1 MIESEIVAPGS
12 MKSVLSGKHY
22 NRSIRAHKIIYEA
35 MQRLR
40 LEAFEKSL
48 PTKEKAV
55 LESIKLNMM
64 QDYYKTDT
72 FWAMTNGDDVT
83 EMVHNMKSSCRSEVR
98 RIHCSHFGRSTL
110 KWCNFCC
117 YLQGLLGRR
126 TGSSI

>member
-1 MIESEIVAPGS
+1 MIESEIVAPAS

-22 NRSIRAHKIIYEA
+22 NCSIHAHKIIYEA
-35 MQRLR
+35 MQQLR

-72 FWAMTNGDDVT
+72 FWAMTNEDDLT
-83 EMVHNMKSSCRSEVR
+83 EMVHNYEEFVQK
-98 RIHCSHFGRSTL
+98 
-110 KWCNFCC
+110 
-117 YLQGLLGRR
+117 
-126 TGSSI
+126 